1 MKSLTEIADFIENH
15 IIECEPNMG
24 CGRCDEARECVKDLR
39 EMVNELNL
47 FLDEKKNVLQFLSD
61 ISQSN

>member
-15 IIECEPNMG
+15 IVECEPNMG

-39 EMVNELNL
+39 EIENKISLLLDVTRPLQM
-47 FLDEKKNVLQFLSD
+47 FLKSD
-61 ISQSN
+61 

>member
-15 IIECEPNMG
+15 IVECNPNTG
-24 CGRCDEARECVKDLR
+24 CARCDEARECVKDLR
-39 EMVNELNL
+39 GMVNELNL
-47 FLDEKKNVLQFLSD
+47 LLDDKKNVLQFLSD